1 MESTVLRGRP
11 METAESISARDS
23 WRRRLEDVYAT
34 EYRSVLRLALLLTGD
49 RDAAEDV
56 AQDAFVRLFA
66 RFRDRKEPDVVHA
79 YLRRIVVNL
88 SRSRVRRLVNERRK
102 NERVA
107 RLPDDPGT
115 DPALPTETRELLVG
129 LPVRQRAVLYLRYYE
144 GRSERETAEAL
155 GCSVGAVKSLVLRAT
170 RALRF
175 EEGGH
180 DG

>member
-1 MESTVLRGRP
+1 
-11 METAESISARDS
+11 METAESITARDS
-23 WRRRLEDVYAT
+23 WRKRLEDLYAA
-34 EYRSVLRLALLLTGD
+34 EYPSVLRLAVLLTGE

-56 AQDAFVRLFA
+56 AQDAFVRLFE
-66 RFRDRKEPDVVHA
+66 RFQDRKEPDAVGA

-88 SRSRVRRLVNERRK
+88 SRSRIRRFVHERRK

-107 RLPDDPGT
+107 RLPDGPGP
-115 DPALPTETRELLVG
+115 DPATPALTRALLMK
-129 LPVRQRAVLYLRYYE
+129 LPVRQRAALYLRYYE

-155 GCSVGAVKSLVLRAT
+155 GCSIGAVKSLVLRAT

-175 EEGGH
+175 EEGGR